1 MVLEILRSR
10 EDSPARES
18 APDALRE
25 EGEVA
30 LLAANRAGT
39 TVRAIDAYPSYFT
52 IDLQRNSAVS
62 GVCVR
67 SIGQYFQAKAG
78 ARWRHEAP
86 TSLLRWVPQLARG

>member
-1 MVLEILRSR
+1 M
-10 EDSPARES
+10 
-18 APDALRE
+18 RE

-30 LLAANRAGT
+30 RLAANRAGT

-67 SIGQYFQAKAG
+67 SIGQYFRGKG
-78 ARWRHEAP
+78 GSKMEA
-86 TSLLRWVPQLARG
+86 

>member
-1 MVLEILRSR
+1 MVLEIFRSR

-30 LLAANRAGT
+30 RRAANRAGT

-62 GVCVR
+62 GGVCVR
-67 SIGQYFQAKAG
+67 SIGQYFRGKG
-78 ARWRHEAP
+78 GSKMEA
-86 TSLLRWVPQLARG
+86 

>member
-1 MVLEILRSR
+1 MKSFVFEKIR
-10 EDSPARES
+10 PPGIV
-18 APDALRE
+18 PDALRE

-30 LLAANRAGT
+30 RRAANRAGT

-67 SIGQYFQAKAG
+67 SIGQYFRGKG
-78 ARWRHEAP
+78 GSKMEA
-86 TSLLRWVPQLARG
+86 